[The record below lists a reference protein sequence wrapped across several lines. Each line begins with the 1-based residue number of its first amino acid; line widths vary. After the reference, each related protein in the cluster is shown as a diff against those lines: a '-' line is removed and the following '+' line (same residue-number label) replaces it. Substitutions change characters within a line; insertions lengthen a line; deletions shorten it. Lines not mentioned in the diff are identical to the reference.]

1 MNQPHCKHNQF
12 LEKNQCP
19 CMTENNEWVYP
30 DNVFV
35 DVENQTSD
43 VNKIGWGFVNQL
55 CKAKK
60 KNEDYRL
67 DLLRKL
73 LKNQDYGCQDE
84 EILDQSD
91 HLENKEE
98 DHLLTISKCHK
109 TLLQHKIT
117 NDIPTG
123 FSAQLGLIKEKN
135 DMTTQDLLD
144 QKSSL
149 SHSYKEPGARRDVK
163 LKTSV
168 RQMRRF
174 YRDIFKSKN
183 RLLVRKRYV
192 NCSIAEVIKGFRSCL
207 ANIVPTDLITQDLIY
222 FGIGI
227 TGIKKSE
234 TLRCRKEIK
243 QEIKNFLQLT
253 RRFSERRLRNLVKSC
268 NIKTL
273 LRYFIL
279 NKDTPESRRLKEF
292 MNSFE

>member
-1 MNQPHCKHNQF
+1 
-12 LEKNQCP
+12 
-19 CMTENNEWVYP
+19 MTRDNEWVYP
-30 DNVFV
+30 DNVFA

-43 VNKIGWGFVNQL
+43 ANKIGWGFLNQL

-60 KNEDYRL
+60 KNEDSRL

-73 LKNQDYGCQDE
+73 LKNQDYGSQDE
-84 EILDQSD
+84 VILDQSD
-91 HLENKEE
+91 HLESKEE
-98 DHLLTISKCHK
+98 DHLLTISECRKEP
-109 TLLQHKIT
+109 LQHKIA
-117 NDIPTG
+117 NGIPTD
-123 FSAQLGLIKEKN
+123 FRTQLGLIKEKN

-149 SHSYKEPGARRDVK
+149 SHSHKESGARRDVK
-163 LKTSV
+163 FKTSI

-174 YRDIFKSKN
+174 YRDLFKSKN

-192 NCSIAEVIKGFRSCL
+192 NCSIPEVIKGFRPCL
-207 ANIVPTDLITQDLIY
+207 ADIVPTDLITQDLIY

-234 TLRCRKEIK
+234 TLRCRKKIK

-253 RRFSERRLRNLVKSC
+253 RTFSERRLRKLVKSC

-273 LRYFIL
+273 IRYFIL